1 MARGRPRPRRPGV
14 AGHRTEHSRSSHGA
28 HRGTLLLVD
37 AAWKFFV
44 WPPFLFRR
52 VLHDPRARDEW
63 GQATTFLRVH
73 VGLIVVAA
81 VLGILSLVFGLL
93 LILAPA

>member
-1 MARGRPRPRRPGV
+1 MVLTGGV
-14 AGHRTEHSRSSHGA
+14 
-28 HRGTLLLVD
+28 LLLVN
-37 AAWKFFV
+37 AAWNFFV

-52 VLHDPRARDEW
+52 VLHDPRARDER

-93 LILAPA
+93 LVLTPAP